1 MYKQLLNNGFTI
13 KQYIQQKTDNRHL
26 RLYFVEVRF
35 I

>member
-13 KQYIQQKTDNRHL
+13 KQHIQKTDSRHL
-26 RLYFVEVRF
+26 RLYFAEVRF